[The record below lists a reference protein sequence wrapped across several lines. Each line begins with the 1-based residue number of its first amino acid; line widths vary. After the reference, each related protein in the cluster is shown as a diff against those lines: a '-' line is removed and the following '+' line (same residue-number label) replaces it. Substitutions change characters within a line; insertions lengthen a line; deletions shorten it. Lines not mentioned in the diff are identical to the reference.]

1 MQRRALYG
9 RVTSFIDHKR
19 GHDMDITMRRLVV
32 TFASVM
38 MLVLAFAPMSFA
50 GEDGCD
56 DDSCASGGGGGGGDT
71 GSAVGGAQT
80 GFGGAFVASDGTIA
94 VPLALASGSVVL
106 LTLAAVAAR
115 RTRRAEL

>member
-1 MQRRALYG
+1 
-9 RVTSFIDHKR
+9 
-19 GHDMDITMRRLVV
+19 MDLTLRRLVV

-56 DDSCASGGGGGGGDT
+56 DDSCASSGGGGGGDT

-94 VPLALASGSVVL
+94 VPLALASGSVL
-106 LTLAAVAAR
+106 MLTLAAVTAR

>member
-1 MQRRALYG
+1 
-9 RVTSFIDHKR
+9 
-19 GHDMDITMRRLVV
+19 MDITMRRLVV

-56 DDSCASGGGGGGGDT
+56 DDSCASGGGGGGGADT

-94 VPLALASGSVVL
+94 VPFALASGSVVL

>member
-1 MQRRALYG
+1 
-9 RVTSFIDHKR
+9 
-19 GHDMDITMRRLVV
+19 MDRTMRRLVV

-56 DDSCASGGGGGGGDT
+56 DDSCASGGGGGADT

>member
-1 MQRRALYG
+1 
-9 RVTSFIDHKR
+9 
-19 GHDMDITMRRLVV
+19 MDRTMRRLVV

-56 DDSCASGGGGGGGDT
+56 DDSCASGGGGGGGADT

-94 VPLALASGSVVL
+94 VPLALASGSVL
-106 LTLAAVAAR
+106 MLTLAAVTAR

>member
-1 MQRRALYG
+1 
-9 RVTSFIDHKR
+9 
-19 GHDMDITMRRLVV
+19 MRRLVV

-56 DDSCASGGGGGGGDT
+56 DDSCASSGGGGGGGGGDT

-94 VPLALASGSVVL
+94 VPFALASGSVL
-106 LTLAAVAAR
+106 MLTLAAVTAR